1 MKNMKFSEFL
11 NLMYE
16 KQEIEFSYN
25 GHVYNF
31 ELSSEN
37 LDENKPLMVN
47 LYELFDDKD
56 GICISEFLFNQETYI
71 EDINALIN
79 KPLFNGKSLLEIE
92 LEITVLYN
100 S

>member
-16 KQEIEFSYN
+16 KQEIEFSYS
-25 GHVYNF
+25 GHHYNF

-37 LDENKPLMVN
+37 LDKNKPLMVN
-47 LYELFDDKD
+47 LYEIFEDKEAL
-56 GICISEFLFNQETYI
+56 CISEFLYNEKTYI
-71 EDINALIN
+71 EDINTLIN
-79 KPLFNGKSLLEIE
+79 APLFNGKSLLEVE

>member
-25 GHVYNF
+25 RHVYNF

-47 LYELFDDKD
+47 LYELFEDKD
-56 GICISEFLFNQETYI
+56 GVCISEFLFNQETYI
-71 EDINALIN
+71 EDINALIS
-79 KPLFNGKSLLEIE
+79 KPLFDGKSLLEIE

>member
-1 MKNMKFSEFL
+1 MKNMELNDFL

-31 ELSSEN
+31 ELSSED
-37 LDENKPLMVN
+37 LDQTKPLTVN
-47 LYELFDDKD
+47 LYEIFKNGN
-56 GICISEFLFNQETYI
+56 GICIHKFSYNEDTYI
-71 EDINALIN
+71 RDINAFIEM
-79 KPLFNGKSLLEIE
+79 PLFAGKSLLEIDR
-92 LEITVLYN
+92 EITVLYN

>member
-25 GHVYNF
+25 GRVFNF
-31 ELSSEN
+31 EISNEN
-37 LDENKPLMVN
+37 LDECKPLMVN
-47 LYELFDDKD
+47 IYELFENKD
-56 GICISEFLFNQETYI
+56 GICINKFLYNEETYI
-71 EDINALIN
+71 DDINTLID